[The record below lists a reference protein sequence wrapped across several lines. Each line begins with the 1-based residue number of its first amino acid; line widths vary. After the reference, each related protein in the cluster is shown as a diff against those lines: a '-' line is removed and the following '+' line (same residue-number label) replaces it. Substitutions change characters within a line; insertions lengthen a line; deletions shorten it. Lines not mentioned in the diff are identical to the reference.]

1 MTPHSRKNRAL
12 PLALY
17 AGFALASSAAALA
30 GTRRHPFV
38 LTAYGAGPGG
48 RDLLAG
54 RYPAALRQLRARGSA
69 PRDPRAFSANRCVA
83 FEMTQ
88 HLRAAQSACDTA
100 VLAARSARLDA
111 APRSGSS
118 RISADRALAAAYS
131 DRAVLGWLRG
141 DPRGARADLAR
152 AQALAPQA
160 RFVLRN
166 VAALKSHPLQ
176 AQAHGS

>member
-1 MTPHSRKNRAL
+1 MRPHSRTHRAL

-17 AGFALASSAAALA
+17 AGFALAGSAAALA
-30 GTRRHPFV
+30 GTQPHPFV

-54 RYPAALRQLRARGSA
+54 RYPAALRRLRARGGA
-69 PRDPRAFSANRCVA
+69 GPDPKAFSANSCVA

-88 HLRAAQSACDTA
+88 HLRAAQSACDAA
-100 VLAARSARLDA
+100 VLAADRARLDA
-111 APRSGSS
+111 GPRSGSS
-118 RISADRALAAAYS
+118 RISANRALAAAYA

-141 DPRGARADLAR
+141 DRHGARADLAR

-160 RFVLRN
+160 EFVRRN
-166 VAALKSHPLQ
+166 IAALKSHPLR

>member
-1 MTPHSRKNRAL
+1 MTPHCRKHRAL

-17 AGFALASSAAALA
+17 AGFALAGSAAARA
-30 GTRRHPFV
+30 GTQPHPFV

-54 RYPAALRQLRARGSA
+54 RYPAALRRLRARGGAA
-69 PRDPRAFSANRCVA
+69 PDPRAFSANSCVA

-88 HLRAAQSACDTA
+88 HLRAAQSACDAA
-100 VLAARSARLDA
+100 VLAAESARLDA
-111 APRSGSS
+111 APWSGSS
-118 RISADRALAAAYS
+118 RISANRALATVCA

-141 DPRGARADLAR
+141 ERRGARADLAK

-160 RFVLRN
+160 GFVRRN

-176 AQAHGS
+176 AHGS

>member
-1 MTPHSRKNRAL
+1 MTPHSRENRAL

-30 GTRRHPFV
+30 GTQRHPFV

-100 VLAARSARLDA
+100 VLAAVPSELVPRWVSVQLLHWRGLLHRCGLLHRRRPSVPNGATPALRLHHRPRSAV
-111 APRSGSS
+111 
-118 RISADRALAAAYS
+118 
-131 DRAVLGWLRG
+131 AVDPHVAFAMAHLCHLRY
-141 DPRGARADLAR
+141 GAR
-152 AQALAPQA
+152 PT
-160 RFVLRN
+160 
-166 VAALKSHPLQ
+166 
-176 AQAHGS
+176 